1 MAGNSEGTAKKKR
14 GAGRPFAKGQS
25 GNPSGRPKIPE
36 DIKQAFKDLTPKA
49 IETLQKILDDDDAKY
64 ADKIKAAEIIM
75 DRGYGKP
82 TQAVDLD
89 VNKLPQVVF
98 IGEEDVPF

>member
-1 MAGNSEGTAKKKR
+1 MAEKSEKNARKR
-14 GAGRPFAKGQS
+14 GTGRPFVKGQVA
-25 GNPSGRPKIPE
+25 NPGGRPKIPE

-49 IETLQKILDDDDAKY
+49 IETLQKILDDDNAKY

-82 TQAVDLD
+82 TQALDVD
-89 VNKLPQVVF
+89 VNKLPQVIF
-98 IGEEDVPF
+98 MGEEDVPF